1 MRPGRPALSS
11 IEIEDA
17 FFTRETAKDIRTAFA
32 AELPGVALDVD
43 ADQFDGSIDVR
54 HQEPLPDDLA
64 ARVARRLRG
73 GRDVDLSAPTDWH
86 VTAVLPL
93 RGWVGSVE
101 TIVGTTFC
109 FSRTFRIPAGYDE
122 DARSW
127 A

>member
-1 MRPGRPALSS
+1 MSS

-17 FFTRETAKDIRTAFA
+17 FFRRETASELTAAFA

-54 HQEPLPDDLA
+54 HRVPLPDDLA

-93 RGWVGSVE
+93 RGWVGNVE
-101 TIVGTTFC
+101 AVVGTTFC
-109 FSRTFRIPAGYDE
+109 FGRTFRIPPGYDE